1 MSSRNYAISIN
12 IQMTTTPTYILILFV
27 AISIGLVYMI
37 AHWFFGNMNSGEEGF
52 ENNKYKYIPDANAP
66 NSVITFGIAD
76 LAVDIS
82 SACGFIKVDS
92 QLIKKTP
99 TSGTDPASTTAPPT
113 ADEEYTVPYSQLQL
127 YKLYNDATG
136 YSTATNAN
144 IYAKMDLIYGPL
156 FDSSQLGSLSDENID
171 KTWETN
177 QSSVINDALYKGF
190 DYFVVQSESSN
201 RTCDQGLSSFFLQL
215 IKKNK
220 SSSSTLL
227 SLKNAYYSIIKP
239 RFLANTLSNMYWK
252 NVKTITNDDKGTNN
266 SIIFA
271 LNTFGAI
278 ANTSTLLTDLSENN
292 VAQIISNTTSVT
304 PFTIDSILGY
314 HSLSV
319 AFELYRYV
327 KYFEGHGEDTS
338 GDKKPAIKTTYD
350 RFISG
355 YPQYLSKVNQI
366 APDSPLVF
374 TLRNKLNDKPCPV
387 LSKIL
392 PVIDSI
398 DK

>member
-1 MSSRNYAISIN
+1 
-12 IQMTTTPTYILILFV
+12 MTTTPTYIIILFI

-37 AHWFFGNMNSGEEGF
+37 AHWLFGKMNSREEGF
-52 ENNKYKYIPDANAP
+52 ENNKYKYIPDVNAP

-92 QLIKKTP
+92 QLIKTQTNSK
-99 TSGTDPASTTAPPT
+99 GDPASTTAPPT
-113 ADEEYTVPYSQLQL
+113 SEEEYTVPYSQLQI

-156 FDSSQLGSLSDENID
+156 FDSSQLESLSDENID

-177 QSSVINDALYKGF
+177 QASVINDALYKGF
-190 DYFVVQSESSN
+190 DYFVIQSESNN
-201 RTCDQGLSSFFLQL
+201 RTCERGLSSFFLQL

-239 RFLANTLSNMYWK
+239 RFLANTLSNVYWK
-252 NVKTITNDDKGTNN
+252 NVKTITNSDKGTNN

-271 LNTFGAI
+271 LNTFASI
-278 ANTSTLLTDLSENN
+278 ANTNTLLADLSENN

-304 PFTIDSILGY
+304 PFTVDSILGY

-374 TLRNKLNDKPCPV
+374 TLRNTLNDKTCPV
-387 LSKIL
+387 LSKLL

>member
-1 MSSRNYAISIN
+1 
-12 IQMTTTPTYILILFV
+12 MTTTPTYILILFAV
-27 AISIGLVYMI
+27 ISIGLVYMI
-37 AHWFFGNMNSGEEGF
+37 AHWFFGKMNSGEEGF
-52 ENNKYKYIPDANAP
+52 ENNKYKYIPDVNAP

-92 QLIKKTP
+92 QLVKTMS
-99 TSGTDPASTTAPPT
+99 TSETDPTSTTAPPT
-113 ADEEYTVPYSQLQL
+113 AEEEYTVPYTQLQI
-127 YKLYNDATG
+127 YKFYNDATG

-144 IYAKMDLIYGPL
+144 IYAKMDLIYGSL
-156 FDSSQLGSLSDENID
+156 FDPSQLESLSDENID
-171 KTWETN
+171 KLWETN

-190 DYFVVQSESSN
+190 DYFVIQSESNN
-201 RTCDQGLSSFFLQL
+201 RTCEQGLSSYFIHL
-215 IKKNK
+215 IKSNK
-220 SSSSTLL
+220 SSSSILL

-239 RFLANTLSNMYWK
+239 RFLANTLSNVYWK
-252 NVKTITNDDKGTNN
+252 NVKTITNGDKGTNN

-271 LNTFGAI
+271 LNTFASI
-278 ANTSTLLTDLSENN
+278 ANTNTLLADLSENN

-304 PFTIDSILGY
+304 PFTVDSIVGY
-314 HSLSV
+314 QSLTV

-327 KYFEGHGEDTS
+327 KYFEKHGEDTS

-374 TLRNKLNDKPCPV
+374 TLRNKLNDKTCPI
-387 LSKIL
+387 LSKIM
-392 PVIDSI
+392 PVINSI
-398 DK
+398 YK

>member
-1 MSSRNYAISIN
+1 
-12 IQMTTTPTYILILFV
+12 MTTTPTYILILFV

-52 ENNKYKYIPDANAP
+52 ENNKYKYIPDVNAP

-92 QLIKKTP
+92 QLIKTMPK
-99 TSGTDPASTTAPPT
+99 SEADPASTTAPTT
-113 ADEEYTVPYSQLQL
+113 AEEEYTVPYSQLQI

-156 FDSSQLGSLSDENID
+156 FDSSQLESLSDENID
-171 KTWETN
+171 KMWETN

-190 DYFVVQSESSN
+190 DYFVIQSESNN
-201 RTCDQGLSSFFLQL
+201 RSCEIGLSSYFIQL
-215 IKKNK
+215 IKNNK
-220 SSSSTLL
+220 SSSSILQ

-239 RFLANTLSNMYWK
+239 RFLANTLSNVYWK
-252 NVKTITNDDKGTNN
+252 NVKTITNGDKGTNN

-271 LNTFGAI
+271 LNTFSSI
-278 ANTSTLLTDLSENN
+278 ANTNTLLTDLSENN
-292 VAQIISNTTSVT
+292 VAQIISDTTSVT

-338 GDKKPAIKTTYD
+338 GDKKAAIKTTYD

-374 TLRNKLNDKPCPV
+374 LMRNKLNDKTCPV

>member
-1 MSSRNYAISIN
+1 
-12 IQMTTTPTYILILFV
+12 
-27 AISIGLVYMI
+27 MI
-37 AHWFFGNMNSGEEGF
+37 AHWFFGKMNSGEEGF
-52 ENNKYKYIPDANAP
+52 ENNKYKYIPDVNAP

-92 QLIKKTP
+92 QLVKTMS
-99 TSGTDPASTTAPPT
+99 TSETDPTSTTAPPT
-113 ADEEYTVPYSQLQL
+113 AEEEYTVPYTQLQI
-127 YKLYNDATG
+127 YKFYNDATG

-144 IYAKMDLIYGPL
+144 IYAKMDLIYGSL
-156 FDSSQLGSLSDENID
+156 FDPSQLESLSDENID
-171 KTWETN
+171 KLWETN

-190 DYFVVQSESSN
+190 DYFVIQSESNN
-201 RTCDQGLSSFFLQL
+201 RTCEQGLSSYFIHL
-215 IKKNK
+215 IKSNK
-220 SSSSTLL
+220 SSSSILL

-239 RFLANTLSNMYWK
+239 RFLANTLSNVYWK
-252 NVKTITNDDKGTNN
+252 NVKTITNGDKGTNN

-271 LNTFGAI
+271 LNTFASI
-278 ANTSTLLTDLSENN
+278 ANTNTLLADLSENN

-304 PFTIDSILGY
+304 PFTVDSIVGY
-314 HSLSV
+314 QSLTV

-327 KYFEGHGEDTS
+327 KYFEKHGEDTS

-374 TLRNKLNDKPCPV
+374 TLRNKLNDKTCPI
-387 LSKIL
+387 LSKIM
-392 PVIDSI
+392 PVINSI
-398 DK
+398 YK